1 MLRIYGEISF
11 IEELRWKWL
20 WFLNEDVA
28 YGEHRVEFIAH
39 NYRGDGVES
48 ILLVFAA
55 IHSFPPFRIHTHIHT
70 HLS

>member
-1 MLRIYGEISF
+1 MEVAVVSKR
-11 IEELRWKWL
+11 
-20 WFLNEDVA
+20 EDVA

-55 IHSFPPFRIHTHIHT
+55 NHSFPHQS
-70 HLS
+70 LAQLQ